1 MNTKGN
7 QTRIQ
12 WNSTQS
18 NNVNWYTT
26 VHKILLIQE
35 VKLKSFQFYLVQCC
49 RRKSQVAR
57 AVPSVIHMV
66 KIFHTCFGDVT
77 LYCAT
82 VSNVC
87 E

>member
-1 MNTKGN
+1 MNTKEN

-26 VHKILLIQE
+26 VHKILLIHE
-35 VKLKSFQFYLVQCC
+35 VKLKSFQLYLVQCC

-57 AVPSVIHMV
+57 AVPSVIHKV
-66 KIFHTCFGDVT
+66 KIFHTCSGDVT